1 MNKSQ
6 TIKEMIM
13 SDEAEVMEP
22 EAEVNPMQTFVDD
35 ILAKNFAGAQTT
47 FNDLLGDKLNDALDA
62 EKVSMA
68 QQVYNGEEP
77 DEDQLELELDD
88 EQSEE
93 EYEDDLEDGA
103 EEYTSETDEEE
114 VED

>member
-1 MNKSQ
+1 MN
-6 TIKEMIM
+6 
-13 SDEAEVMEP
+13 DEAEVIEP
-22 EAEVNPMQTFVDD
+22 EVEVNPMQTFVDD
-35 ILAKNFAGAQTT
+35 ILTKNFAGAQTT
-47 FNDLLGDKLNDALDA
+47 FNDMLGTKLSDALDA
-62 EKVSMA
+62 EKVAMA

>member
-1 MNKSQ
+1 MN
-6 TIKEMIM
+6 
-13 SDEAEVMEP
+13 DEAEVMEP
-22 EAEVNPMQTFVDD
+22 EVEVNPMQTFVDD
-35 ILAKNFAGAQTT
+35 ILQKNFAGAQST

-62 EKVSMA
+62 EKVALA

-77 DEDQLELELDD
+77 DEEQMELDLED
-88 EQSEE
+88 DDE

-103 EEYTSETDEEE
+103 EEYTSDTDQEEME

>member
-1 MNKSQ
+1 MN
-6 TIKEMIM
+6 
-13 SDEAEVMEP
+13 DEAEVVEP

-47 FNDLLGDKLNDALDA
+47 FNDLLGNKLNDALDQ
-62 EKVSMA
+62 EKISMA

>member
-1 MNKSQ
+1 
-6 TIKEMIM
+6 MIM
-13 SDEAEVMEP
+13 NDEAEVMEP
-22 EAEVNPMQTFVDD
+22 EVEVNPMQTFVDD
-35 ILAKNFAGAQTT
+35 ILSKNFAGAQTT

>member
-1 MNKSQ
+1 
-6 TIKEMIM
+6 M

-22 EAEVNPMQTFVDD
+22 EVEVNPMQTFVDD
-35 ILAKNFAGAQTT
+35 ILSKNFAGAQTT

-62 EKVSMA
+62 EKVALA

-77 DEDQLELELDD
+77 DDEEQMELDLD
-88 EQSEE
+88 QDE

-103 EEYTSETDEEE
+103 EEYTSDTDEEE
-114 VED
+114 TEVED

>member
-1 MNKSQ
+1 
-6 TIKEMIM
+6 M

-22 EAEVNPMQTFVDD
+22 EVEVNPMQTFVDD
-35 ILAKNFAGAQTT
+35 ILSKNFAGAQTT

-62 EKVSMA
+62 EKVALA

-77 DEDQLELELDD
+77 DDEEQMELDLD
-88 EQSEE
+88 QDE
-93 EYEDDLEDGA
+93 EYEDDLDDGA
-103 EEYTSETDEEE
+103 EEYTSDTDQEETE

>member
-1 MNKSQ
+1 MAKNQ
-6 TIKEMIM
+6 RIKEMIM
-13 SDEAEVMEP
+13 NDEAEVMEP

-35 ILAKNFAGAQTT
+35 ILTKNFSGAQTT
-47 FNDLLGDKLNDALDA
+47 FNDMLGTKLSDALDA
-62 EKVSMA
+62 EKVALA

-77 DEDQLELELDD
+77 DEDQLELDLEDD
-88 EQSEE
+88 DA

-103 EEYTSETDEEE
+103 EEYTSEEE

>member
-1 MNKSQ
+1 
-6 TIKEMIM
+6 M

-35 ILAKNFAGAQTT
+35 ILSKNFAGAQTT

-62 EKVSMA
+62 EKVALA

-77 DEDQLELELDD
+77 DEDQLELDLEDGD
-88 EQSEE
+88 E
-93 EYEDDLEDGA
+93 EYEDDLDDGA
-103 EEYTSETDEEE
+103 EEYTSDTDEEE
-114 VED
+114 MEVED

>member
-1 MNKSQ
+1 
-6 TIKEMIM
+6 M

-22 EAEVNPMQTFVDD
+22 EVEVNPMQTFVDD

-47 FNDLLGDKLNDALDA
+47 FNDLLGAKLTDALDA

-68 QQVYNGEEP
+68 QQVYNGAEPPEE
-77 DEDQLELELDD
+77 EQMELDLD
-88 EQSEE
+88 QNDE

-103 EEYTSETDEEE
+103 EEYTSDTGEEETE

>member
-1 MNKSQ
+1 
-6 TIKEMIM
+6 M

-35 ILAKNFAGAQTT
+35 ILSKNFAGAQTT

-62 EKVSMA
+62 EKVALA

-77 DEDQLELELDD
+77 DEDQYELDLED
-88 EQSEE
+88 GDEE
-93 EYEDDLEDGA
+93 EYEDDLDDGG
-103 EEYTSETDEEE
+103 EEYTSDTDEEE
-114 VED
+114 MEVED

>member
-1 MNKSQ
+1 
-6 TIKEMIM
+6 M

-47 FNDLLGDKLNDALDA
+47 FNDLLGDKLNDALDQ